1 MTVHLPQAYLSRYW
15 RLFTYGHSM
24 TGLGCNNKDVSEE
37 GCEISC
43 HSQGLLSGCHM
54 GDMGDMGD
62 ICDICDIHDIRDI
75 HDIHT

>member
-37 GCEISC
+37 GSEISC
-43 HSQGLLSGCHM
+43 HSQRLLSGCHM
-54 GDMGDMGD
+54 DDMGD
-62 ICDICDIHDIRDI
+62 ICDI
-75 HDIHT
+75 